1 MVVSSLKPGIVTL
14 MKNMNGN
21 HVAQRCLQ
29 HLTPQY
35 REVRITC
42 LVHLIS
48 FQLSM
53 CINRYICVKKKKKRR
68 CLPLLYAKLQ
78 TSQPVYY
85 TSPSRG
91 HILKVKAY
99 KDYVD
104 NFFLKKLDFIYM

>member
-53 CINRYICVKKKKKRR
+53 CINRYICVKKKKR
-68 CLPLLYAKLQ
+68 CLPLLYAKWQ
-78 TSQPVYY
+78 TSQPICY

-91 HILKVKAY
+91 HILKVKVY
-99 KDYVD
+99 KDYD
-104 NFFLKKLDFIYM
+104 EKFFLKKLDFIYL

>member
-53 CINRYICVKKKKKRR
+53 CINRYICVKKKKD
-68 CLPLLYAKLQ
+68 
-78 TSQPVYY
+78 VYPCCMQ
-85 TSPSRG
+85 SGKQVNLFVIPRHLGVIFSR
-91 HILKVKAY
+91 
-99 KDYVD
+99 
-104 NFFLKKLDFIYM
+104 